1 MTSRQWKVVLAGEC
15 MSSRP
20 FSRCEDPEF
29 LAVIEKMRAADL
41 TMAHLEM
48 NFADP
53 EEIKWASRND
63 WTGSF
68 MIAEGHI
75 ADDFKWA
82 GVDMLSLAHNHSF
95 DWGPEGI
102 VATMMHCRRNG
113 IAHAGTGRDL
123 EEARKP
129 AYCETRRGRAALIS
143 VATGNKNNEWA
154 GLPKA
159 TMAGRPGVN
168 PLRVQ
173 LNHQV
178 DAEAAKQLRRI
189 AQKLHIQY
197 NRSDKVEGGI
207 QFVFPENQANRS
219 VPLFTEGEDFRIFS
233 KCHAHDL
240 TGNLRSV
247 DEAKQMSDLVIV
259 SHHAAVAEGARGDN
273 PTQYM
278 VEFAHACIDAGADIY
293 LAHGWHKTLGIE
305 IYKGKPI
312 LYGLGNFFA
321 HSEFN
326 GRVPADSY
334 ESWGHDPDRMP
345 IHNPA
350 ADPLHPGAD
359 IPTWWSSALW
369 EVTMEDHRV
378 TEIRLHPVN
387 LGRDLAEPKKITRPV
402 GSGGHPKT
410 DGRPYLA
417 DPAAGAIIL
426 NRVRDISKP
435 LGTTVAIENNV
446 GIVRPGRTN

>member
-1 MTSRQWKVVLAGEC
+1 
-15 MSSRP
+15 
-20 FSRCEDPEF
+20 
-29 LAVIEKMRAADL
+29 
-41 TMAHLEM
+41 
-48 NFADP
+48 
-53 EEIKWASRND
+53 
-63 WTGSF
+63 
-68 MIAEGHI
+68 MI
-75 ADDFKWA
+75 
-82 GVDMLSLAHNHSF
+82 
-95 DWGPEGI
+95 
-102 VATMMHCRRNG
+102 HCRRNG

-326 GRVPADSY
+326 GRVPADS
-334 ESWGHDPDRMP
+334 
-345 IHNPA
+345 
-350 ADPLHPGAD
+350 
-359 IPTWWSSALW
+359 
-369 EVTMEDHRV
+369 
-378 TEIRLHPVN
+378 
-387 LGRDLAEPKKITRPV
+387 
-402 GSGGHPKT
+402 
-410 DGRPYLA
+410 
-417 DPAAGAIIL
+417 
-426 NRVRDISKP
+426 
-435 LGTTVAIENNV
+435 
-446 GIVRPGRTN
+446 